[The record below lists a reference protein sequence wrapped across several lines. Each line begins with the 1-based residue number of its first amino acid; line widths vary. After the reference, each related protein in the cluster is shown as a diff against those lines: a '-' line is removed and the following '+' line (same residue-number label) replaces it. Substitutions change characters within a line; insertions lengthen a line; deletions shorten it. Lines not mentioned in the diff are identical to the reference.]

1 MGPSDIV
8 EGGKGFISLK
18 GQKDIR
24 SKENKMFKGCLWDL
38 WWTGCNLLWLYYVH
52 FLVLA
57 NNCHEGGAMPL
68 LLHNHFILHLEYRY
82 VCVCAL
88 SHLVVFDSL
97 WLYGLQPARL
107 LCPWG
112 SPGKNTRVGCYA
124 LLQWV
129 FPTQDQTHIS
139 YVSCIGRQVLYH

>member
-112 SPGKNTRVGCYA
+112 SPGKNPGVFLYTPGDLPDPGVELESHVSSA
-124 LLQWV
+124 L
-129 FPTQDQTHIS
+129 
-139 YVSCIGRQVLYH
+139 GRQILYR